1 MHLDKFNRTLI
12 RIKPE
17 KNINCLPIYIKD
29 LSLILDERKILSSLN
44 LSINSDDVTVI
55 MGPNGAGKSI
65 FLKILNGI
73 LTPTSGCITWNNK
86 KQFSDT
92 LNTQAFVFQK
102 PILLRRSVIANLDY
116 MDSVLGNKKRIS
128 KDRLLKIVQ
137 LQKQKNQPA
146 RMLSLGEQQRL
157 SLIRSLMLRPN
168 LLLLD
173 EPTANLDPA
182 STKIIE
188 DIILNL
194 KMMGIKIIFVTHNIL
209 QAKRIADD
217 IIFLNE
223 GKMVEHLNKQEFFSN
238 SKSIEVQNM
247 ESRLT
252 GGDLHLNQKVDNET
266 ENDLMSLL
274 ADDRQNPEESYEDF
288 NDKQIK
294 KDFINK
300 AIDTLSE
307 REKTI
312 IRLRKFREKSITLDE
327 LGQKLKIS
335 KERVRQIETKAL
347 EKLKTT
353 IVEISQQNK
362 EFFI

>member
-29 LSLILDERKILSSLN
+29 LSLILDEKKILSSLN
-44 LSINSDDVTVI
+44 FSINSDDITVI

-65 FLKILNGI
+65 FLKILNGL

-116 MDSVLGNKKRIS
+116 MDSVLGYKKKIS
-128 KDRLLKIVQ
+128 KDRLLDIVQ
-137 LQKQKNQPA
+137 LKKQKNQPA

-209 QAKRIADD
+209 QAKRIADE

-238 SKSIEVQNM
+238 SKSIEVQNY
-247 ESRLT
+247 
-252 GGDLHLNQKVDNET
+252 LNGI
-266 ENDLMSLL
+266 L
-274 ADDRQNPEESYEDF
+274 
-288 NDKQIK
+288 
-294 KDFINK
+294 
-300 AIDTLSE
+300 
-307 REKTI
+307 
-312 IRLRKFREKSITLDE
+312 
-327 LGQKLKIS
+327 
-335 KERVRQIETKAL
+335 
-347 EKLKTT
+347 
-353 IVEISQQNK
+353 
-362 EFFI
+362 

>member
-17 KNINCLPIYIKD
+17 QNINCLPIFIKD
-29 LSLILDERKILSSLN
+29 LTLILDNRKKLSSLN
-44 LSINSDDVTVI
+44 LSINSNNVTVI
-55 MGPNGAGKSI
+55 MGPNGAGKSL

-116 MDSVLGNKKRIS
+116 MDSVLGYKKKIS
-128 KDRLLKIVQ
+128 KDRLLEIVQ
-137 LQKQKNQPA
+137 LKKQKNQPA
-146 RMLSLGEQQRL
+146 RMLSPGEQQRL

-209 QAKRIADD
+209 QAKRIADE

-223 GKMVEHLNKQEFFSN
+223 GKMVEHLGKQEFFSN
-238 SKSIEVQNM
+238 SKSIEVQNY
-247 ESRLT
+247 
-252 GGDLHLNQKVDNET
+252 LNGI
-266 ENDLMSLL
+266 L
-274 ADDRQNPEESYEDF
+274 
-288 NDKQIK
+288 
-294 KDFINK
+294 
-300 AIDTLSE
+300 
-307 REKTI
+307 
-312 IRLRKFREKSITLDE
+312 
-327 LGQKLKIS
+327 
-335 KERVRQIETKAL
+335 
-347 EKLKTT
+347 
-353 IVEISQQNK
+353 
-362 EFFI
+362 

>member
-17 KNINCLPIYIKD
+17 KNINCLPICFKD
-29 LSLILDERKILSSLN
+29 LSLIVDERKILSSLN

-116 MDSVLGNKKRIS
+116 MDSVLGYKKKIS
-128 KDRLLKIVQ
+128 KDRLLEIVQ
-137 LQKQKNQPA
+137 LKKQKNQPA

-238 SKSIEVQNM
+238 SKSIEVQNY
-247 ESRLT
+247 
-252 GGDLHLNQKVDNET
+252 LNGI
-266 ENDLMSLL
+266 L
-274 ADDRQNPEESYEDF
+274 
-288 NDKQIK
+288 
-294 KDFINK
+294 
-300 AIDTLSE
+300 
-307 REKTI
+307 
-312 IRLRKFREKSITLDE
+312 
-327 LGQKLKIS
+327 
-335 KERVRQIETKAL
+335 
-347 EKLKTT
+347 
-353 IVEISQQNK
+353 
-362 EFFI
+362 

>member
-116 MDSVLGNKKRIS
+116 MDSVLGNKKKIS
-128 KDRLLKIVQ
+128 KDRLLEIVQ
-137 LQKQKNQPA
+137 LKKQKNQPA

-157 SLIRSLMLRPN
+157 SLVRSLMLRPN
-168 LLLLD
+168 ILLLD

-238 SKSIEVQNM
+238 SKSIEVQNY
-247 ESRLT
+247 
-252 GGDLHLNQKVDNET
+252 LNGI
-266 ENDLMSLL
+266 L
-274 ADDRQNPEESYEDF
+274 
-288 NDKQIK
+288 
-294 KDFINK
+294 
-300 AIDTLSE
+300 
-307 REKTI
+307 
-312 IRLRKFREKSITLDE
+312 
-327 LGQKLKIS
+327 
-335 KERVRQIETKAL
+335 
-347 EKLKTT
+347 
-353 IVEISQQNK
+353 
-362 EFFI
+362 

>member
-1 MHLDKFNRTLI
+1 
-12 RIKPE
+12 
-17 KNINCLPIYIKD
+17 
-29 LSLILDERKILSSLN
+29 
-44 LSINSDDVTVI
+44 

-92 LNTQAFVFQK
+92 INTQAFVFQK

-116 MDSVLGNKKRIS
+116 MDSVLGNKKKIS
-128 KDRLLKIVQ
+128 KDRLLEIVQ
-137 LQKQKNQPA
+137 LKKQKNQPA

-157 SLIRSLMLRPN
+157 SLVRSLMLHPN

-188 DIILNL
+188 DIIFNL

-209 QAKRIADD
+209 QAKRIADE

-238 SKSIEVQNM
+238 SKSIEVQNY
-247 ESRLT
+247 
-252 GGDLHLNQKVDNET
+252 LNGI
-266 ENDLMSLL
+266 L
-274 ADDRQNPEESYEDF
+274 
-288 NDKQIK
+288 
-294 KDFINK
+294 
-300 AIDTLSE
+300 
-307 REKTI
+307 
-312 IRLRKFREKSITLDE
+312 
-327 LGQKLKIS
+327 
-335 KERVRQIETKAL
+335 
-347 EKLKTT
+347 
-353 IVEISQQNK
+353 
-362 EFFI
+362 

>member
-1 MHLDKFNRTLI
+1 
-12 RIKPE
+12 
-17 KNINCLPIYIKD
+17 
-29 LSLILDERKILSSLN
+29 
-44 LSINSDDVTVI
+44 

-92 LNTQAFVFQK
+92 INTQAFVFQK

-116 MDSVLGNKKRIS
+116 MESVYGYKKKIS
-128 KDRLLKIVQ
+128 KDRLLEIVK
-137 LQKQKNQPA
+137 LNKQKNQPA
-146 RMLSLGEQQRL
+146 RMLSLGDQQRL

-209 QAKRIADD
+209 QAKRIADE

-238 SKSIEVQNM
+238 SKSIEVQNY
-247 ESRLT
+247 
-252 GGDLHLNQKVDNET
+252 LNGI
-266 ENDLMSLL
+266 L
-274 ADDRQNPEESYEDF
+274 
-288 NDKQIK
+288 
-294 KDFINK
+294 
-300 AIDTLSE
+300 
-307 REKTI
+307 
-312 IRLRKFREKSITLDE
+312 
-327 LGQKLKIS
+327 
-335 KERVRQIETKAL
+335 
-347 EKLKTT
+347 
-353 IVEISQQNK
+353 
-362 EFFI
+362 

>member
-44 LSINSDDVTVI
+44 FSINSDDITVI
-55 MGPNGAGKSI
+55 MGPNGAGKSL

-116 MDSVLGNKKRIS
+116 MDSVLGYKKKIS
-128 KDRLLKIVQ
+128 KDRLLEIVQ
-137 LQKQKNQPA
+137 LKKQKNQPA

-157 SLIRSLMLRPN
+157 SLVRSLMLRPN

-209 QAKRIADD
+209 QAKRIADE

-238 SKSIEVQNM
+238 SKSIEVQNY
-247 ESRLT
+247 
-252 GGDLHLNQKVDNET
+252 LNGI
-266 ENDLMSLL
+266 L
-274 ADDRQNPEESYEDF
+274 
-288 NDKQIK
+288 
-294 KDFINK
+294 
-300 AIDTLSE
+300 
-307 REKTI
+307 
-312 IRLRKFREKSITLDE
+312 
-327 LGQKLKIS
+327 
-335 KERVRQIETKAL
+335 
-347 EKLKTT
+347 
-353 IVEISQQNK
+353 
-362 EFFI
+362 

>member
-17 KNINCLPIYIKD
+17 QNINCLPIFIKD
-29 LSLILDERKILSSLN
+29 LTLILDNRKKLSSLN
-44 LSINSDDVTVI
+44 LSINSNNVTVI
-55 MGPNGAGKSI
+55 MGPNGAGKSL

-116 MDSVLGNKKRIS
+116 MDSVLGYKKKIS
-128 KDRLLKIVQ
+128 KDRLLEIVQ
-137 LQKQKNQPA
+137 LKKQKNQPA

-157 SLIRSLMLRPN
+157 SLVRSLMLRPN

-209 QAKRIADD
+209 QAKRIADE

-238 SKSIEVQNM
+238 SKSIEVQNY
-247 ESRLT
+247 
-252 GGDLHLNQKVDNET
+252 LNGI
-266 ENDLMSLL
+266 L
-274 ADDRQNPEESYEDF
+274 
-288 NDKQIK
+288 
-294 KDFINK
+294 
-300 AIDTLSE
+300 
-307 REKTI
+307 
-312 IRLRKFREKSITLDE
+312 
-327 LGQKLKIS
+327 
-335 KERVRQIETKAL
+335 
-347 EKLKTT
+347 
-353 IVEISQQNK
+353 
-362 EFFI
+362 

>member
-44 LSINSDDVTVI
+44 LSINSDNVTVI

-116 MDSVLGNKKRIS
+116 MDSVLGYKKKIS
-128 KDRLLKIVQ
+128 KDRLLEIVQ

-157 SLIRSLMLRPN
+157 SLVRSLMLRPN

-209 QAKRIADD
+209 QAKRIADE

-238 SKSIEVQNM
+238 SKSIEVQNY
-247 ESRLT
+247 
-252 GGDLHLNQKVDNET
+252 LNGI
-266 ENDLMSLL
+266 L
-274 ADDRQNPEESYEDF
+274 
-288 NDKQIK
+288 
-294 KDFINK
+294 
-300 AIDTLSE
+300 
-307 REKTI
+307 
-312 IRLRKFREKSITLDE
+312 
-327 LGQKLKIS
+327 
-335 KERVRQIETKAL
+335 
-347 EKLKTT
+347 
-353 IVEISQQNK
+353 
-362 EFFI
+362 

>member
-1 MHLDKFNRTLI
+1 MHLDKFNTILT

-17 KNINCLPIYIKD
+17 KNINCLPICIKD
-29 LSLILDERKILSSLN
+29 LSLILDEKKILTSLN

-73 LTPTSGCITWNNK
+73 LTPTSGSITWNNK

-116 MDSVLGNKKRIS
+116 IDGIFKYEKNLNKEQ
-128 KDRLLKIVQ
+128 LLEIVQ
-137 LQKQKNQPA
+137 LLKQKKQPA

-188 DIILNL
+188 DIVLNL

-217 IIFLNE
+217 IIFLNQ
-223 GKMVEHLNKQEFFSN
+223 GKMVEHLDKEEFFSN
-238 SKSIEVQNM
+238 SKSI
-247 ESRLT
+247 
-252 GGDLHLNQKVDNET
+252 
-266 ENDLMSLL
+266 
-274 ADDRQNPEESYEDF
+274 P
-288 NDKQIK
+288 
-294 KDFINK
+294 
-300 AIDTLSE
+300 LSNA
-307 REKTI
+307 
-312 IRLRKFREKSITLDE
+312 
-327 LGQKLKIS
+327 S
-335 KERVRQIETKAL
+335 KE
-347 EKLKTT
+347 
-353 IVEISQQNK
+353 
-362 EFFI
+362 

>member
-17 KNINCLPIYIKD
+17 KNINCLPICIKD
-29 LSLILDERKILSSLN
+29 LSLIVDKRKILSSLN

-73 LTPTSGCITWNNK
+73 LTPTSGSITWNNK

-116 MDSVLGNKKRIS
+116 MDSVLGYKKKIS
-128 KDRLLKIVQ
+128 KDRLLEIVQ
-137 LQKQKNQPA
+137 LKKQKNQPA

-157 SLIRSLMLRPN
+157 SLVRSLMLRPN

-188 DIILNL
+188 DIVLNL

-209 QAKRIADD
+209 QAKRLADD

-238 SKSIEVQNM
+238 SKSIEVQNY
-247 ESRLT
+247 
-252 GGDLHLNQKVDNET
+252 LNGI
-266 ENDLMSLL
+266 L
-274 ADDRQNPEESYEDF
+274 
-288 NDKQIK
+288 
-294 KDFINK
+294 
-300 AIDTLSE
+300 
-307 REKTI
+307 
-312 IRLRKFREKSITLDE
+312 
-327 LGQKLKIS
+327 
-335 KERVRQIETKAL
+335 
-347 EKLKTT
+347 
-353 IVEISQQNK
+353 
-362 EFFI
+362 

>member
-44 LSINSDDVTVI
+44 LSINSNDVTVI
-55 MGPNGAGKSI
+55 MGPNGAGKSL

-116 MDSVLGNKKRIS
+116 MDSVLGYKKKIS
-128 KDRLLKIVQ
+128 KDRLLEIVQ
-137 LQKQKNQPA
+137 LKKQKNQPA

-157 SLIRSLMLRPN
+157 SLVRSLMLRPN

-209 QAKRIADD
+209 QAKRIADE

-238 SKSIEVQNM
+238 SKSIEVQNY
-247 ESRLT
+247 
-252 GGDLHLNQKVDNET
+252 LNGI
-266 ENDLMSLL
+266 L
-274 ADDRQNPEESYEDF
+274 
-288 NDKQIK
+288 
-294 KDFINK
+294 
-300 AIDTLSE
+300 
-307 REKTI
+307 
-312 IRLRKFREKSITLDE
+312 
-327 LGQKLKIS
+327 
-335 KERVRQIETKAL
+335 
-347 EKLKTT
+347 
-353 IVEISQQNK
+353 
-362 EFFI
+362 

>member
-29 LSLILDERKILSSLN
+29 LSFILDERKILSSLN
-44 LSINSDDVTVI
+44 LFINSDDVSVI

-73 LTPTSGCITWNNK
+73 LTPTSGYITWNNK

-102 PILLRRSVIANLDY
+102 PILLRRSVISNLDY
-116 MDSVLGNKKRIS
+116 IDSVLGYKKKIS
-128 KDRLLKIVQ
+128 KDRLLEIVQ

-157 SLIRSLMLRPN
+157 SLVRSLMVRPN

-173 EPTANLDPA
+173 EPTANLDPG

-188 DIILNL
+188 DLVLNL
-194 KMMGIKIIFVTHNIL
+194 KKMGIKIIFVTHNIL
-209 QAKRIADD
+209 QAKRIADE

-223 GKMVEHLNKQEFFSN
+223 GKMVEHLGKQEFFSN
-238 SKSIEVQNM
+238 SKSIEVQNY
-247 ESRLT
+247 
-252 GGDLHLNQKVDNET
+252 LNGI
-266 ENDLMSLL
+266 L
-274 ADDRQNPEESYEDF
+274 
-288 NDKQIK
+288 
-294 KDFINK
+294 
-300 AIDTLSE
+300 
-307 REKTI
+307 
-312 IRLRKFREKSITLDE
+312 
-327 LGQKLKIS
+327 
-335 KERVRQIETKAL
+335 
-347 EKLKTT
+347 
-353 IVEISQQNK
+353 
-362 EFFI
+362 

>member
-1 MHLDKFNRTLI
+1 MHLDKFNKTLI

-17 KNINCLPIYIKD
+17 KNRNCLPICIKD
-29 LSLILDERKILSSLN
+29 LNFVLDEKRILSRIN

-73 LTPTSGCITWNNK
+73 LTPTSGYITWNGK
-86 KQFSDT
+86 KIFSET
-92 LNTQAFVFQK
+92 LNIQAFVFQK

-116 MDSVLGNKKRIS
+116 IDGIFRYEKNLNKEH
-128 KDRLLKIVQ
+128 LLEIVQ
-137 LQKQKNQPA
+137 LLKQKKQPA

-188 DIILNL
+188 DIVLNL

-238 SKSIEVQNM
+238 SKSIEVQNY
-247 ESRLT
+247 
-252 GGDLHLNQKVDNET
+252 LNGI
-266 ENDLMSLL
+266 L
-274 ADDRQNPEESYEDF
+274 
-288 NDKQIK
+288 
-294 KDFINK
+294 
-300 AIDTLSE
+300 
-307 REKTI
+307 
-312 IRLRKFREKSITLDE
+312 
-327 LGQKLKIS
+327 
-335 KERVRQIETKAL
+335 
-347 EKLKTT
+347 
-353 IVEISQQNK
+353 
-362 EFFI
+362 

>member
-17 KNINCLPIYIKD
+17 KNINCLPVYIKD

-44 LSINSDDVTVI
+44 LSINSDNVTVI

-92 LNTQAFVFQK
+92 INTQAFVFQK

-157 SLIRSLMLRPN
+157 SLVRSLMLRPN

-238 SKSIEVQNM
+238 SKSIEVQNY
-247 ESRLT
+247 
-252 GGDLHLNQKVDNET
+252 LNGI
-266 ENDLMSLL
+266 L
-274 ADDRQNPEESYEDF
+274 
-288 NDKQIK
+288 
-294 KDFINK
+294 
-300 AIDTLSE
+300 
-307 REKTI
+307 
-312 IRLRKFREKSITLDE
+312 
-327 LGQKLKIS
+327 
-335 KERVRQIETKAL
+335 
-347 EKLKTT
+347 
-353 IVEISQQNK
+353 
-362 EFFI
+362 

>member
-29 LSLILDERKILSSLN
+29 LSLILNERKILSSLN

-116 MDSVLGNKKRIS
+116 MDSVLGYKKKIS
-128 KDRLLKIVQ
+128 KDRLLEIVQ
-137 LQKQKNQPA
+137 LKKQKNQPA

-209 QAKRIADD
+209 QAKRIADE

-223 GKMVEHLNKQEFFSN
+223 GKMVEHLGKQEFFSN
-238 SKSIEVQNM
+238 SKSIEVQNY
-247 ESRLT
+247 
-252 GGDLHLNQKVDNET
+252 LNGI
-266 ENDLMSLL
+266 L
-274 ADDRQNPEESYEDF
+274 
-288 NDKQIK
+288 
-294 KDFINK
+294 
-300 AIDTLSE
+300 
-307 REKTI
+307 
-312 IRLRKFREKSITLDE
+312 
-327 LGQKLKIS
+327 
-335 KERVRQIETKAL
+335 
-347 EKLKTT
+347 
-353 IVEISQQNK
+353 
-362 EFFI
+362 

>member
-1 MHLDKFNRTLI
+1 MHLDKFNKTLI

-17 KNINCLPIYIKD
+17 KNRNCLPICIKD

-92 LNTQAFVFQK
+92 INTQAFVFQK

-116 MDSVLGNKKRIS
+116 MDSVLGNKKKIS
-128 KDRLLKIVQ
+128 KDRLLEIVQ
-137 LQKQKNQPA
+137 LKKQKNQPA

-209 QAKRIADD
+209 QAKRIADE

-238 SKSIEVQNM
+238 SKSIEVQNY
-247 ESRLT
+247 
-252 GGDLHLNQKVDNET
+252 LNGI
-266 ENDLMSLL
+266 L
-274 ADDRQNPEESYEDF
+274 
-288 NDKQIK
+288 
-294 KDFINK
+294 
-300 AIDTLSE
+300 
-307 REKTI
+307 
-312 IRLRKFREKSITLDE
+312 
-327 LGQKLKIS
+327 
-335 KERVRQIETKAL
+335 
-347 EKLKTT
+347 
-353 IVEISQQNK
+353 
-362 EFFI
+362 

>member
-73 LTPTSGCITWNNK
+73 LTPTSGSITWNNK

-116 MDSVLGNKKRIS
+116 MDSVLGYKKKIS

-188 DIILNL
+188 DIVLNL
-194 KMMGIKIIFVTHNIL
+194 KKMGIKIIFVTHNIL
-209 QAKRIADD
+209 QAKRIADE

-238 SKSIEVQNM
+238 SKSIEVQNY
-247 ESRLT
+247 
-252 GGDLHLNQKVDNET
+252 LNGI
-266 ENDLMSLL
+266 L
-274 ADDRQNPEESYEDF
+274 
-288 NDKQIK
+288 
-294 KDFINK
+294 
-300 AIDTLSE
+300 
-307 REKTI
+307 
-312 IRLRKFREKSITLDE
+312 
-327 LGQKLKIS
+327 
-335 KERVRQIETKAL
+335 
-347 EKLKTT
+347 
-353 IVEISQQNK
+353 
-362 EFFI
+362 

>member
-17 KNINCLPIYIKD
+17 KNINCLPISIKD

-116 MDSVLGNKKRIS
+116 MSSIFGYKKKIS

-173 EPTANLDPA
+173 EPTANLDPG

-188 DIILNL
+188 DIVLNL
-194 KMMGIKIIFVTHNIL
+194 KKMGIKIIFVTHNIL

-238 SKSIEVQNM
+238 SKSIEVQNY
-247 ESRLT
+247 
-252 GGDLHLNQKVDNET
+252 LNGI
-266 ENDLMSLL
+266 L
-274 ADDRQNPEESYEDF
+274 
-288 NDKQIK
+288 
-294 KDFINK
+294 
-300 AIDTLSE
+300 
-307 REKTI
+307 
-312 IRLRKFREKSITLDE
+312 
-327 LGQKLKIS
+327 
-335 KERVRQIETKAL
+335 
-347 EKLKTT
+347 
-353 IVEISQQNK
+353 
-362 EFFI
+362 

>member
-17 KNINCLPIYIKD
+17 ININCLPIYIKD
-29 LSLILDERKILSSLN
+29 LSFILDEKKILSSLN

-73 LTPTSGCITWNNK
+73 LTPTSGYITWNGK
-86 KQFSDT
+86 KNFSET
-92 LNTQAFVFQK
+92 LNIQAFVFQK

-116 MDSVLGNKKRIS
+116 IDGIFKYEKNLNKEQ
-128 KDRLLKIVQ
+128 LLEIVQ
-137 LQKQKNQPA
+137 LLKQKKQPA

-188 DIILNL
+188 DIVLNL
-194 KMMGIKIIFVTHNIL
+194 KMMGTKIIFVTHNIL

-217 IIFLNE
+217 IIFLNK
-223 GKMVEHLNKQEFFSN
+223 GKMVEHLDKAEFFSN
-238 SKSIEVQNM
+238 SKSIEVQNY
-247 ESRLT
+247 
-252 GGDLHLNQKVDNET
+252 LNGI
-266 ENDLMSLL
+266 L
-274 ADDRQNPEESYEDF
+274 
-288 NDKQIK
+288 
-294 KDFINK
+294 
-300 AIDTLSE
+300 
-307 REKTI
+307 
-312 IRLRKFREKSITLDE
+312 
-327 LGQKLKIS
+327 
-335 KERVRQIETKAL
+335 
-347 EKLKTT
+347 
-353 IVEISQQNK
+353 
-362 EFFI
+362 

>member
-17 KNINCLPIYIKD
+17 KNINCLPICIKD
-29 LSLILDERKILSSLN
+29 LSLIVDKRKILSSLN

-92 LNTQAFVFQK
+92 INTQAFVFQK

-116 MDSVLGNKKRIS
+116 MDSVLGYKKKIS
-128 KDRLLKIVQ
+128 KDRLLEIVQ
-137 LQKQKNQPA
+137 LKKQKNQPA

-238 SKSIEVQNM
+238 SKSIEVQNY
-247 ESRLT
+247 
-252 GGDLHLNQKVDNET
+252 LNGI
-266 ENDLMSLL
+266 L
-274 ADDRQNPEESYEDF
+274 
-288 NDKQIK
+288 
-294 KDFINK
+294 
-300 AIDTLSE
+300 
-307 REKTI
+307 
-312 IRLRKFREKSITLDE
+312 
-327 LGQKLKIS
+327 
-335 KERVRQIETKAL
+335 
-347 EKLKTT
+347 
-353 IVEISQQNK
+353 
-362 EFFI
+362 

>member
-44 LSINSDDVTVI
+44 LSINSDNVTVI

-116 MDSVLGNKKRIS
+116 MGFVLGYKKKIS
-128 KDRLLKIVQ
+128 KDRLLEIVQ

-157 SLIRSLMLRPN
+157 SLIRSLMVRPN

-188 DIILNL
+188 DIVLNL
-194 KMMGIKIIFVTHNIL
+194 KKMGIKIIFVTHNIL

-217 IIFLNE
+217 IIFLNK
-223 GKMVEHLNKQEFFSN
+223 GKMVAHLGKKEFFSN
-238 SKSIEVQNM
+238 SKSIEVQNY
-247 ESRLT
+247 
-252 GGDLHLNQKVDNET
+252 LNGI
-266 ENDLMSLL
+266 L
-274 ADDRQNPEESYEDF
+274 
-288 NDKQIK
+288 
-294 KDFINK
+294 
-300 AIDTLSE
+300 
-307 REKTI
+307 
-312 IRLRKFREKSITLDE
+312 
-327 LGQKLKIS
+327 
-335 KERVRQIETKAL
+335 
-347 EKLKTT
+347 
-353 IVEISQQNK
+353 
-362 EFFI
+362 

>member
-29 LSLILDERKILSSLN
+29 LCLTLDERKILSSLN

-116 MDSVLGNKKRIS
+116 MDSILGYKKKIS
-128 KDRLLKIVQ
+128 KDRLLEIVQ
-137 LQKQKNQPA
+137 LKKQKNQPA

-217 IIFLNE
+217 IIFLNK
-223 GKMVEHLNKQEFFSN
+223 GKMVEHLGKKEFFSN
-238 SKSIEVQNM
+238 SKSIEVQNY
-247 ESRLT
+247 
-252 GGDLHLNQKVDNET
+252 LNGI
-266 ENDLMSLL
+266 L
-274 ADDRQNPEESYEDF
+274 
-288 NDKQIK
+288 
-294 KDFINK
+294 
-300 AIDTLSE
+300 
-307 REKTI
+307 
-312 IRLRKFREKSITLDE
+312 
-327 LGQKLKIS
+327 
-335 KERVRQIETKAL
+335 
-347 EKLKTT
+347 
-353 IVEISQQNK
+353 
-362 EFFI
+362 

>member
-29 LSLILDERKILSSLN
+29 LSLILDEIKILSSLN
-44 LSINSDDVTVI
+44 LSINSDNVTVI

-116 MDSVLGNKKRIS
+116 MDSVLGYKKKIS
-128 KDRLLKIVQ
+128 KDRLLEIVQ
-137 LQKQKNQPA
+137 LKKQKNQPA

-223 GKMVEHLNKQEFFSN
+223 GKMVKHL
-238 SKSIEVQNM
+238 
-247 ESRLT
+247 
-252 GGDLHLNQKVDNET
+252 
-266 ENDLMSLL
+266 
-274 ADDRQNPEESYEDF
+274 
-288 NDKQIK
+288 DKQ
-294 KDFINK
+294 
-300 AIDTLSE
+300 
-307 REKTI
+307 
-312 IRLRKFREKSITLDE
+312 
-327 LGQKLKIS
+327 
-335 KERVRQIETKAL
+335 
-347 EKLKTT
+347 
-353 IVEISQQNK
+353 
-362 EFFI
+362 